1 MKVLVTT
8 AVFKS
13 MMGCMG
19 RLGEGGEGG
28 DRVWVPVARGESI
41 SINNSPSQ
49 RGGGGGGRNENLNPH

>member
-19 RLGEGGEGG
+19 RGGT
-28 DRVWVPVARGESI
+28 RVWVPVARGESI
-41 SINNSPSQ
+41 SINNSPLAPS
-49 RGGGGGGRNENLNPH
+49 EEEEEAAMKTSIHIEE